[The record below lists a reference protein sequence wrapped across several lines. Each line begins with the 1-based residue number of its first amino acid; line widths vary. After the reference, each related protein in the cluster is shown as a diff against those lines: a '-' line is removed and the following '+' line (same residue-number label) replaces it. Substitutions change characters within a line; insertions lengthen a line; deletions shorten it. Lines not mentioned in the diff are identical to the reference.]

1 MLNMEEHSL
10 PDGAK
15 SIENDEFAIVF
26 GDDKIV
32 FVPKGEGREKH
43 YTLHAGFRSGVMDL
57 HETAIDDAGRKR
69 HRTLYAVR
77 RDDLSA
83 VLRTVAPIVP
93 ALLRMLRP
101 LRLGWLKHR
110 KIGIA
115 RGIDPVS
122 NDDIAAITRKKQRRL
137 TFDADL
143 WQRHLYV
150 PEYLE
155 ELYDFP
161 DGNFALFHCGRQIG
175 IGFKK
180 TDGDGNVRLFWV
192 KRRDLMR
199 LGYEWQDKVIDA
211 LRRFAISPERY
222 AEYPFL
228 SP

>member
-1 MLNMEEHSL
+1 MEGYSL
-10 PDGAK
+10 PHDAK
-15 SIENDEFAIVF
+15 SIESDEFAIVF

-32 FVPKGEGREKH
+32 FVPKAEGKEKH
-43 YTLHAGFRSGVMDL
+43 YTLHAGYRSGVIDL
-57 HETAIDDAGRKR
+57 HETETDDGNRKR
-69 HRTLYAVR
+69 HRTLYAIR
-77 RDDLSA
+77 RDDLPA
-83 VLRTVAPIVP
+83 VLSSVASIVP
-93 ALLRMLRP
+93 ALMGMLRP

-115 RGIDPVS
+115 RGVDPIS

-143 WQRHLYV
+143 WQRHVYV

-155 ELYDFP
+155 ELYGFP

-180 TDGDGNVRLFWV
+180 TDGDGNVRLSWI
-192 KRRDLMR
+192 KRRDLTR
-199 LGYEWQDKVIDA
+199 FGHDWQDRVIDA
-211 LRRFAISPERY
+211 LRRVAIPPERY
-222 AEYPFL
+222 PEHPFL